1 MNAVQAAA
9 TRFLRRNVSKIL
21 FSDGFIQAEK
31 QLCRP
36 FHWSPLIHFS
46 SAEAALRIDLDEEAA
61 TSRELINT
69 TTPEW
74 TEGVFPSNSSGA
86 IIPQTSGQG
95 APFPEAQ
102 GPLESRLF
110 EERTSTGG
118 QASTSDRGLGSDA
131 DYQRARRL
139 REMANAAPHFVWK
152 AGKPAEQQQLPGTRG
167 RAVDERPGAS
177 PFNSNPKTLPV
188 RKKLENE
195 ATCSSADEIHIPEIR
210 SERVTLNQ
218 AGGLVNKSKLA
229 NEPGATLHTAD
240 LHQIRVPDADPLCDR
255 GLGFRISPA
264 PPQDDPEVSPILVD
278 DFGRRHTYLRISL
291 TERCNLRCK
300 YCMPAEGV
308 ELSPSDTLLST
319 EEILRLASVFVAN
332 GEQAFREWTR
342 SLSGVL
348 FTA

>member
-9 TRFLRRNVSKIL
+9 TRFLRRNVAKIL
-21 FSDGFIQAEK
+21 FSDASIQAEK

-36 FHWSPLIHFS
+36 FHWSPLIQYS

-61 TSRELINT
+61 TSSELSHT
-69 TTPEW
+69 ATPEW
-74 TEGVFPSNSSGA
+74 TEGVFPSDGA
-86 IIPQTSGQG
+86 TIPQTSGQG

-102 GPLESRLF
+102 GPLKSRLF

-118 QASTSDRGLGSDA
+118 EATTSSRGLEGGDA
-131 DYQRARRL
+131 DIQRERRL
-139 REMANAAPHFVWK
+139 REMANAAPHFVWN
-152 AGKPAEQQQLPGTRG
+152 AGNPAEQQQLPRKRG
-167 RAVDERPGAS
+167 RAVEKRPWGS
-177 PFNSNPKTLPV
+177 PSSSNPKTLPV
-188 RKKLENE
+188 RKKLGNE
-195 ATCSSADEIHIPEIR
+195 ATCSSAGESHVPEIR

-218 AGGLVNKSKLA
+218 AGGLVNKSRVEI
-229 NEPGATLHTAD
+229 EPGATLQTAD
-240 LHQIRVPDADPLCDR
+240 LHQVRVAETDPLWDR

-319 EEILRLASVFVAN
+319 EEIMRLASVFVAN
-332 GEQAFREWTR
+332 GEQAFGEWTLF
-342 SLSGVL
+342 LSGTS
-348 FTA
+348 FSS